1 MKNLSPSGVLVLAL
15 GLASPSFAQATAAK
29 PEAPA
34 SQPEPEAS
42 VSKPPPPPAS
52 ADLPNFHLG
61 AAGVLDGVARRAGA
75 ELSATYDVSRNVDLG
90 LGVSLGESIGLLT
103 LAQFHLLSPHE
114 ALFRPF
120 VQLRGEFH
128 PASGGYGG
136 GAWAGAELELGM
148 GRLKAGPAVVVFA
161 PKAGYHSYAVLAIA
175 GFEIDL
181 PSPMKPHP

>member
-1 MKNLSPSGVLVLAL
+1 MKNLSPSGVLALTL
-15 GLASPSFAQATAAK
+15 GLTSPAFAQDPAAE
-29 PEAPA
+29 PIAPA
-34 SQPEPEAS
+34 SRLEPEVS
-42 VSKPPPPPAS
+42 VSKPKPPPS
-52 ADLPNFHLG
+52 AELPNFHLG
-61 AAGVLDGVARRAGA
+61 VAGVLDGVARRAGA

-90 LGVSLGESIGLLT
+90 LGVSLGESMGLLT

-128 PASGGYGG
+128 PSSGGYGG

-161 PKAGYHSYAVLAIA
+161 PRAGYHSYAVLGIA
-175 GFEIDL
+175 GFEFDL
-181 PSPMKPHP
+181 PSPWKPHP